1 MLTRGPMLGAAL
13 LATAAMTAAGCGGSS
28 HFANKPRPPVP
39 VQLTGVI
46 TDKGVTISP
55 NRVGAGP
62 IVLLISNQTQQAH
75 TITLDGEST
84 EDTVGPINPLDT
96 AKLQQTL
103 EQGTYQVKAG
113 SSKALSKELKAGNIE
128 VGPPRKDSSDKVL
141 LP

>member
-1 MLTRGPMLGAAL
+1 MLTRGPMLGTAL

-75 TITLDGEST
+75 TITLDGQST

-103 EQGTYQVKAG
+103 KQGSYQVKAG
-113 SSKALSKELKAGNIE
+113 SDRAVAREIKPAKLS
-128 VGPPRKDSSDKVL
+128 VGPQRRDSSNQVL